1 MILVVVTGS
10 RGWTD
15 RKVIEGRLEAIEA
28 TGELACV
35 IEGGAQGADRIAGQ
49 WAARARKRGIGWV
62 RFPAEWRR
70 NGVYNPHAGK
80 GRNTE
85 MARWALKAQE
95 RCGWE
100 VQVLAFML
108 TGPGA
113 SVSRGT
119 QHMISTC
126 KDLGLHGCVVRSG
139 PRNPGG

>member
-1 MILVVVTGS
+1 MILAIIAGS
-10 RGWTD
+10 REWTD
-15 RKVIEGRLEAIEA
+15 RKAIERRLEAIEA

-80 GRNTE
+80 GRNVE
-85 MARWALKAQE
+85 MARWAVAARE

-100 VQVLAFML
+100 PRLLAFQL
-108 TGPGA
+108 DG
-113 SVSRGT
+113 SSGT
-119 QHMISTC
+119 AHMIQTC
-126 KDLGLHGCVVRSG
+126 KDLGIHGVVV
-139 PRNPGG
+139 RNPGG